1 MEDTERDTA
10 QTKVPASRAL
20 RSLQPT
26 AAPGPSAQKGTRKG
40 RQPEGRPWRTAWV
53 LTDTMLPAPWPQE
66 SLLSP
71 AIYTD
76 LSTSGH
82 VRLLRDSAPLG

>member
-1 MEDTERDTA
+1 MEDTERDAA

-26 AAPGPSAQKGTRKG
+26 AAAGPSAQKGTRKG

-53 LTDTMLPAPWPQE
+53 LTDTTLPAPWPWE
-66 SLLSP
+66 SLLLP
-71 AIYTD
+71 
-76 LSTSGH
+76 STLIFPHQGT
-82 VRLLRDSAPLG
+82 